1 MNVQNLLDTLMGNWL
16 FLVFAGLAI
25 FLFLVVLV
33 LAYFLIKQ
41 NKILASLENQMRG
54 FTPESTNVITNQ
66 RLSQVFEEAPQSV
79 PPQGGMVA
87 PAPADAGGY
96 SPLAGMMDPGSGPV
110 AAAPP
115 PSAPAPAPVPAAAPA
130 APVNTGL
137 VTQYQE
143 GTGEGIEEI
152 EAKLS
157 EDPNNPDLLDW
168 LAFMYYSNNQM
179 DRAIEIY
186 QRALNLN
193 YENET
198 QHYYLGNSFYKMG
211 NLDRATEEWEV
222 VVSLKPDSKIASNAQ
237 ERINKARQQAGG

>member
-1 MNVQNLLDTLMGNWL
+1 MGNWV
-16 FLVFAGLAI
+16 FLVFAGLAV
-25 FLFLVVLV
+25 FLFFIVIV
-33 LAYFLIKQ
+33 LAYFLIRQ

-66 RLSQVFEEAPQSV
+66 RLSQVFEEAPQSA
-79 PPQGGMVA
+79 PPAQGGQPM
-87 PAPADAGGY
+87 DAGGY
-96 SPLAGMMDPGSGPV
+96 SPLAGMPAP
-110 AAAPP
+110 AAPP
-115 PSAPAPAPVPAAAPA
+115 PEAAPAAAPSAPA
-130 APVNTGL
+130 APANQGL

-152 EAKLS
+152 EQKLQ

-211 NLDRATEEWEV
+211 NIDRAIEEWEV
-222 VVSLKPDSKIASNAQ
+222 VVSLKPDSKIAANAQ
-237 ERINKARQQAGG
+237 ERINKARQQMG

>member
-1 MNVQNLLDTLMGNWL
+1 MRNDIAHV
-16 FLVFAGLAI
+16 FLPYRSRHMATPMPPPM
-25 FLFLVVLV
+25 
-33 LAYFLIKQ
+33 Q
-41 NKILASLENQMRG
+41 QAS
-54 FTPESTNVITNQ
+54 S
-66 RLSQVFEEAPQSV
+66 APQK
-79 PPQGGMVA
+79 
-87 PAPADAGGY
+87 
-96 SPLAGMMDPGSGPV
+96 
-110 AAAPP
+110 
-115 PSAPAPAPVPAAAPA
+115 
-130 APVNTGL
+130 PVNTGL

-152 EAKLS
+152 EAKLA

-179 DRAIEIY
+179 EKAIEIY

-211 NLDRATEEWEV
+211 NIDRAIEEWEV

-237 ERINKARQQAGG
+237 ERINKARQQLGG

>member
-1 MNVQNLLDTLMGNWL
+1 MQKFLDQLMGNWV
-16 FLVFAGLAI
+16 FLVFAGLAV
-25 FLFLVVLV
+25 FLFIIVVV
-33 LAYFLIKQ
+33 LAYFLIRQ

-66 RLSQVFEEAPQSV
+66 RLSQVFEEAPQSA
-79 PPQGGMVA
+79 PPAHGGMA
-87 PAPADAGGY
+87 PDPGGY
-96 SPLAGMMDPGSGPV
+96 SPLAGMQ
-110 AAAPP
+110 
-115 PSAPAPAPVPAAAPA
+115 APAPAPAPPPQAAPT
-130 APVNTGL
+130 APSAPANQGL

-152 EAKLS
+152 EQKLQ

-211 NLDRATEEWEV
+211 NIDRAIEEWEV
-222 VVSLKPDSKIASNAQ
+222 VVSLKPDSKIAANAQ
-237 ERINKARQQAGG
+237 ERINKARQQMG

>member
-1 MNVQNLLDTLMGNWL
+1 MQKFLDQLMGNWV
-16 FLVFAGLAI
+16 FLLFAGLAI
-25 FLFLVVLV
+25 FLFFIVIV
-33 LAYFLIKQ
+33 LAYFLIRQ

-66 RLSQVFEEAPQSV
+66 RLSQVFEEAPQSA
-79 PPQGGMVA
+79 PPAQGGA
-87 PAPADAGGY
+87 PPDAGGY
-96 SPLAGMMDPGSGPV
+96 SPLAGIQ
-110 AAAPP
+110 
-115 PSAPAPAPVPAAAPA
+115 APAPAPEAAPAAAPSAPA
-130 APVNTGL
+130 APANQGL

-152 EAKLS
+152 EQKLQ

-198 QHYYLGNSFYKMG
+198 QHYYLGNSFYKMS
-211 NLDRATEEWEV
+211 NIDRAIEEWEV
-222 VVSLKPDSKIASNAQ
+222 VVSLKPDSKIAANAQ
-237 ERINKARQQAGG
+237 ERINKARQQMG

>member
-1 MNVQNLLDTLMGNWL
+1 MDAQKIADMVMGNPL
-16 FLVFAGLAI
+16 FVVFAGLAV
-25 FLFLVVLV
+25 FLFLIVVV

-66 RLSQVFEEAPQSV
+66 RLSQVFEEAPQSQ
-79 PPQGGMVA
+79 PMAQPMGGGMQ
-87 PAPADAGGY
+87 PGGY
-96 SPLAGMMDPGSGPV
+96 SPLAGF
-110 AAAPP
+110 PP
-115 PSAPAPAPVPAAAPA
+115 PQQPPPMAQPQTYQSSSAPQK
-130 APVNTGL
+130 PVNTGL

-152 EAKLS
+152 EAKLA

-179 DRAIEIY
+179 DKAIEIY

-193 YENET
+193 YENVT
-198 QHYYLGNSFYKMG
+198 QLFFLGN
-211 NLDRATEEWEV
+211 
-222 VVSLKPDSKIASNAQ
+222 
-237 ERINKARQQAGG
+237 

>member
-1 MNVQNLLDTLMGNWL
+1 MQKFLDQLMGNWV
-16 FLVFAGLAI
+16 FLVFAGLAV
-25 FLFLVVLV
+25 FLFFIVIV
-33 LAYFLIKQ
+33 LAYFLIRQ

-66 RLSQVFEEAPQSV
+66 RLSQVFEEAPQSA
-79 PPQGGMVA
+79 PPAHGGA
-87 PAPADAGGY
+87 PPDAGGY
-96 SPLAGMMDPGSGPV
+96 SPLAGMPAPAPAEAP
-110 AAAPP
+110 AAA
-115 PSAPAPAPVPAAAPA
+115 PSAPAAPPA
-130 APVNTGL
+130 NQGL

-152 EAKLS
+152 EQKLQ

-211 NLDRATEEWEV
+211 NIDRAIEEWEV
-222 VVSLKPDSKIASNAQ
+222 VVSLKPDSKIAANAQ
-237 ERINKARQQAGG
+237 ERINKARQQMG

>member
-1 MNVQNLLDTLMGNWL
+1 MDPAKLLETLLANPLYL
-16 FLVFAGLAI
+16 FFAALAI
-25 FLFLVVLV
+25 FLALVILV

-41 NKILASLENQMRG
+41 NKILASLESQMRG

-66 RLSQVFEEAPQSV
+66 RLSQVFEEIPASQ
-79 PPQGGMVA
+79 PPPGPGPVA
-87 PAPADAGGY
+87 GQGGY
-96 SPLAGMMDPGSGPV
+96 SPLAAAGPP
-110 AAAPP
+110 AGGGGGGGAPP
-115 PSAPAPAPVPAAAPA
+115 IVGGGGSSKPK
-130 APVNTGL
+130 VNTGL

-152 EAKLS
+152 EAKLK

-179 DRAIEIY
+179 DKAIEIY

-198 QHYYLGNSFYKMG
+198 QHYYLGNSFYKLG
-211 NLDRATEEWEV
+211 NFDRAIEEWEV
-222 VVSLKPDSKIASNAQ
+222 VVSLKPDSKIAANAQ
-237 ERINKARQQAGG
+237 ERINKARQGAA

>member
-1 MNVQNLLDTLMGNWL
+1 MDVQSIVDKVMGNPL
-16 FLVFAGLAI
+16 VLVFALLVVFLVFVCI
-25 FLFLVVLV
+25 VLG
-33 LAYFLIKQ
+33 YFVSKQ
-41 NKILASLENQMRG
+41 NKLLASLESQMRG

-66 RLSQVFEEAPQSV
+66 RLSQVFEEAPASQA
-79 PPQGGMVA
+79 PPPSQ
-87 PAPADAGGY
+87 GY
-96 SPLAGMMDPGSGPV
+96 SPLAGLGAG
-110 AAAPP
+110 APP
-115 PSAPAPAPVPAAAPA
+115 AQPAPGPAAAPA
-130 APVNTGL
+130 APAAPSQPVNQGL

-152 EAKLS
+152 EQKLK

-179 DRAIEIY
+179 DQAIEIY

-211 NLDRATEEWEV
+211 NFDRAIEEWEV
-222 VVSLKPDSKIASNAQ
+222 VVSLKPDSKIAANAQ
-237 ERINKARQQAGG
+237 ERINKAREQIGA

>member
-1 MNVQNLLDTLMGNWL
+1 MDVQQITDSLMGNWL
-16 FLVFAGLAI
+16 FVVFAVLAM
-25 FLFLVVLV
+25 FLFLIVLV
-33 LAYFLIKQ
+33 LGYFLMKQ
-41 NKILASLENQMRG
+41 NKLLAALESQMKG

-66 RLSQVFEEAPQSV
+66 RLSQVFDEAPQST
-79 PPQGGMVA
+79 A
-87 PAPADAGGY
+87 PPADAGY
-96 SPLAGMMDPGSGPV
+96 SPLAGME
-110 AAAPP
+110 A
-115 PSAPAPAPVPAAAPA
+115 APAPAAAAPA
-130 APVNTGL
+130 AAAPPANTGL

-152 EAKLS
+152 EQKLQ

-198 QHYYLGNSFYKMG
+198 QHYYLGNSFYKM
-211 NLDRATEEWEV
+211 NNIDRAIEEWEV

-237 ERINKARQQAGG
+237 DRINKARQQMG